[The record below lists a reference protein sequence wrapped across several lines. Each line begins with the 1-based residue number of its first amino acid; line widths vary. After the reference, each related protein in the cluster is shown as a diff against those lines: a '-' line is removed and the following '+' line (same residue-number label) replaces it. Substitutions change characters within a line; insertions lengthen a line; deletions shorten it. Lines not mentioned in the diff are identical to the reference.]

1 MKPSRISH
9 YLFAALTGLCAAT
22 LCTTALAQDEM
33 QSDCAVRI
41 GGGPRGKVYELM
53 IKDMRAVCGSEI
65 SICAVP
71 SIGGLPNLMM
81 LSSNQIELGITQ
93 LDTLQV
99 MAAGGDENI
108 AALQAVM
115 PLHTNLLHILALR
128 DGSRVGATF
137 IPFTGQT
144 QVVPFSGQS
153 QIIRKFSD
161 LRGLKIAVV
170 GSTQLLG
177 QTLNQQTGFGME
189 LLLAESDDSAIKMLQ
204 SNQVQA
210 VFTDGGWPLPS
221 IAGRLPTSG
230 LTLVEFDLPAPPRFT
245 IVQRTYQNLDSFN
258 IKYLG
263 SPNMLVTRPF
273 KTSGDMGRK
282 VTRLQSCLIR
292 HLEELKEG
300 RFQAAWK
307 DVKDPLNTLGI
318 VRFTPAV
325 NDKTRLSSR

>member
-1 MKPSRISH
+1 MKLAKTCHFLI
-9 YLFAALTGLCAAT
+9 AALAGLCTITSPAVVQ
-22 LCTTALAQDEM
+22 AQEM
-33 QSDCAVRI
+33 QADCSIRI
-41 GGGPRGKVYELM
+41 GGGPKGKVYELM
-53 IKDMRAVCGSEI
+53 IKDMQTVCGAEV

-81 LSSNQIELGITQ
+81 LSSNQTELGIAQ

-99 MAAGGDENI
+99 MAGGGDENI
-108 AALQAVM
+108 AALQGVM

-128 DGSRVGATF
+128 NGSKVGVTAM
-137 IPFTGQT
+137 PFSGQT
-144 QVVPFSGQS
+144 QV
-153 QIIRKFSD
+153 IRKFSD

-177 QTLNQQTGFGME
+177 QTLNKQTGFAME
-189 LLLAESDDSAIKMLQ
+189 LLLAETDDQAIKMMQ
-204 SNQVQA
+204 DNQVQA
-210 VFTDGGWPLPS
+210 IFTDGGWPLPS
-221 IAGRLPTSG
+221 IASRLPTSG
-230 LTLVEFDLPAPPRFT
+230 LALVEFDLPAPPRFT

-258 IKYLG
+258 NKYLG

-273 KTSGDMGRK
+273 KASGDMGKK
-282 VTRLQSCLIR
+282 VATLQSCLIR

-318 VRFTPAV
+318 ARFTPAAV
-325 NDKTRLSSR
+325 EKTKLSSR

>member
-1 MKPSRISH
+1 MRLFPIQH
-9 YLFAALTGLCAAT
+9 ALFAIAAGLCAFT
-22 LCTTALAQDEM
+22 LSTAAAAQDAM
-33 QSDCAVRI
+33 QSECAVRI
-41 GGGPRGKVYELM
+41 GGGPKGKVYELM
-53 IKDMRAVCGSEI
+53 IKDMQAVCGAEV

-81 LSSNQIELGITQ
+81 LSSNQIELGIAQ

-99 MAAGGDENI
+99 MASGGDESM

-128 DGSRVGATF
+128 DGSKVGVPAM
-137 IPFTGQT
+137 PFSGQT
-144 QVVPFSGQS
+144 QV
-153 QIIRKFSD
+153 IRKFSD

-177 QTLNQQTGFGME
+177 QTLNKQTGYAME
-189 LLLAESDDSAIKMLQ
+189 LLLAESDDIAIKMMQ

-221 IAGRLPTSG
+221 IAARLPTSG

-258 IKYLG
+258 NKFLG
-263 SPNMLVTRPF
+263 SPNLLITRPF
-273 KTSGDMGRK
+273 KASGDMGRK
-282 VTRLQSCLIR
+282 VAKLQSCLIR
-292 HLEELKEG
+292 HLEDLKEG

-307 DVKDPLNTLGI
+307 DVKEPMNTLG
-318 VRFTPAV
+318 VTRFTPTA
-325 NDKTRLSSR
+325 NEKTKLSSR

>member
-1 MKPSRISH
+1 M
-9 YLFAALTGLCAAT
+9 YLGKKHHFLIAAIASLCALGASPN
-22 LCTTALAQDEM
+22 ARAQETPDSTEARTE
-33 QSDCAVRI
+33 CAIRI

-53 IKDMRAVCGSEI
+53 IKDMQAMCGAEV

-81 LSSNQIELGITQ
+81 LSSNQTELGIAQ

-128 DGSRVGATF
+128 DGSKVSGGGVLSF
-137 IPFTGQT
+137 GQT
-144 QVVPFSGQS
+144 QV
-153 QIIRKFSD
+153 IRKFSD
-161 LRGLKIAVV
+161 LRGLKVAVV

-177 QTLNQQTGFGME
+177 QTLNKQTGYAME
-189 LLLAESDDSAIKMLQ
+189 LLLAETDDIAIKMLQ
-204 SNQVQA
+204 ANQVQA

-221 IAGRLPTSG
+221 IANRLPSSG
-230 LTLVEFDLPAPPRFT
+230 LSLVEFDLPAPPRFS

-258 IKYLG
+258 NKYLG

-273 KTSGDMGRK
+273 KASGAMAKK
-282 VTRLQSCLIR
+282 VATLQNCLIR
-292 HLEELKEG
+292 HLEDLKEG

-307 DVKDPLNTLGI
+307 DVKDPLNTMG
-318 VRFTPAV
+318 VTRFSPAAPE
-325 NDKTRLSSR
+325 KAKSGTRS

>member
-1 MKPSRISH
+1 VAWPSAS
-9 YLFAALTGLCAAT
+9 
-22 LCTTALAQDEM
+22 AQET
-33 QSDCAVRI
+33 QADCGIRI
-41 GGGPRGKVYELM
+41 GGGPKGKVYELM
-53 IKDMRAVCGSEI
+53 IKDMQTVCGAEV

-81 LSSNQIELGITQ
+81 LSSNQIELGIAQ

-99 MAAGGDENI
+99 MAGGGDENI

-128 DGSRVGATF
+128 EGSRVAGGTL
-137 IPFTGQT
+137 PFLGQT
-144 QVVPFSGQS
+144 QV
-153 QIIRKFSD
+153 IHKFSE
-161 LRGLKIAVV
+161 LRGLKVAVV

-177 QTLNQQTGFGME
+177 QTLNKLTGYGME
-189 LLLAESDDSAIKMLQ
+189 LLLAETDDIAVKMLQ

-210 VFTDGGWPLPS
+210 FFTDGGWPLPS
-221 IAGRLPTSG
+221 VAGRLPSSG
-230 LTLVEFDLPAPPRFT
+230 LALVEFDLPAPPRFT

-258 IKYLG
+258 NKYLG

-273 KTSGDMGRK
+273 RANGDMGKK
-282 VTRLQSCLIR
+282 VAALQSCLIR
-292 HLEELKEG
+292 HLDELKEG

-318 VRFTPAV
+318 ARFAPAS
-325 NDKTRLSSR
+325 NDKTKLSVR